1 MLKTVSRPWV
11 GHWLLAVALLH
22 TLVSALMFGPTLQA
36 MWQQGLF
43 NTVRGDALRG
53 AVSWFVLFGFLLAL
67 LALAITPLERAR
79 QTSALRQLGW
89 GTLALTGL
97 GLLLMP
103 LSGFWLALPA
113 AWALL
118 RQR

>member
-1 MLKTVSRPWV
+1 MRTHSSRAWI

-22 TLVSALMFGPTLQA
+22 TLASALWFGPTLQA

-43 NTVRGDALRG
+43 NTVGADALRG
-53 AVSWFVLFGFLLAL
+53 AVSWFVLFGVLLAL
-67 LALAITPLERAR
+67 LAMAITPLERAG
-79 QTSALRQLGW
+79 QAPALRRLGW
-89 GTLALTGL
+89 GTMALTAL

-113 AWALL
+113 ALALL
-118 RQR
+118 RKR

>member
-1 MLKTVSRPWV
+1 MLKTVSRPWI

-43 NTVRGDALRG
+43 NTVGGDALRG

-67 LALAITPLERAR
+67 LALAITPLER
-79 QTSALRQLGW
+79 QSQNQALRRLGW
-89 GTLALTGL
+89 GTLALTAVGL
-97 GLLLMP
+97 FLMP

-113 AWALL
+113 ALALL
-118 RQR
+118 LKR